1 MSIDSSTHYLIL
13 GAGRQGTA
21 AAYDLALRGGA
32 AAIILAD
39 RDLAVAEQS
48 AMRINELVG
57 RSVAAPLA
65 LEVTDRATLVGALRS
80 VDAALSAVPYFFNVA
95 ITEAAIEAG
104 THLCDMG
111 GNTDVVRE
119 QLAFDAQ
126 AQAAGVSILPDCGMG
141 PGLVNVLA
149 AYAVELLDEI
159 DEVTVYDGGLPQHPE
174 PPWNYQLTFH
184 INGLTNEYDGEVW
197 LLRGGEIVTVD
208 ALSECQMVTLPGMG
222 TFETFIAA
230 GGSTGPW
237 TFQGLLDRFETRI
250 LRYPGHYAW
259 FKGFQTLG
267 LFGQEPIDVNGQQ
280 VVPRD
285 VYHALLAPQIVVPGI
300 RDVALM
306 RAIGRGRKAG
316 QPATVTIDVQDR
328 YDEATGFTAMERLT
342 GWHCAIML
350 AMQAGGQVAP
360 GARALEARLL
370 DGAPTAAAVMDAV
383 QARGIDVAV
392 TFS

>member
-1 MSIDSSTHYLIL
+1 MSSIPSTRYLIF

-21 AAYDLALRGGA
+21 AAYDLAMHGEA
-32 AAIILAD
+32 AAITLAD
-39 RDLAVAEQS
+39 RGLDVAQQS
-48 AMRINELVG
+48 AERVNSLAG
-57 RSVAAPLA
+57 REVVSALA
-65 LEVTDRATLVGALRS
+65 LDVTNHASLVEALR
-80 VDAALSAVPYFFNVA
+80 DADVALSAVPYFFNVA
-95 ITEAAIEAG
+95 ITEAALEAG

-119 QLAFDAQ
+119 QLTYDAQ
-126 AQAAGVSILPDCGMG
+126 AQAAGISILPDCGMG

-149 AYAVELLDEI
+149 VYAIELLDEI
-159 DEVTVYDGGLPQHPE
+159 DEVTIYDGGLPQHPE

-184 INGLTNEYDGEVW
+184 INGLTNEYDGDVW
-197 LLRGGEIVTVD
+197 LLRGGEIISVD
-208 ALSECQMVTLPGMG
+208 ALSECQMVTLPGLG
-222 TFETFIAA
+222 TLETFIAA
-230 GGSTGPW
+230 GGSTAPW
-237 TFQGLLDRFETRI
+237 TFHGLLDRFETRI

-267 LFGQEPIDVNGQQ
+267 LFGLEPIDVDGQQ

-306 RAIGRGRKAG
+306 RALGRGTKDG
-316 QPATVTIDVQDR
+316 QPTTVTIDVQDR
-328 YDEATGFTAMERLT
+328 FDEATGFTAMERLT
-342 GWHCAIML
+342 GWHCAIMM
-350 AMQAGGQVAP
+350 AMQARGQVGS

-370 DGAPTAAAVMDAV
+370 DGEPTAAAVMDAV
-383 QARGIDVAV
+383 QARGINVAV